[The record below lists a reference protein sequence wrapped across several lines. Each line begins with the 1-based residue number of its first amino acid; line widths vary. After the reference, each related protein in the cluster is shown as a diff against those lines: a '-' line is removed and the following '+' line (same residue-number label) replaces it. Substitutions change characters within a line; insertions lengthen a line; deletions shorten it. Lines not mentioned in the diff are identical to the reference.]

1 MTDQKSLREFATI
14 FRCSVE
20 MAPVYVARIH
30 ERMGH
35 EVAMDSVIAVMK
47 KIPAKKLSMDTI
59 IERLHKLEK
68 QPPRKRAAK
77 PSEDDLDTAGDTASA
92 RKAESSAP
100 RKLSVMNQI
109 EKILNGNWER
119 GRKHGLK
126 PPVMSAERFVKT
138 TQSLAGV
145 PKPSVVR
152 VMQAILKLNK
162 RDVLLTPN
170 LVADEINESDV
181 A

>member
-1 MTDQKSLREFATI
+1 MSDQRSLREFATI

-35 EVAMDSVIAVMK
+35 EVPMDNVIAAMK

-59 IERLHKLEK
+59 IERLHKIEK

-77 PSEDDLDTAGDTASA
+77 ADAGDLE
-92 RKAESSAP
+92 AEAPAP
-100 RKLSVMNQI
+100 RKLSVMGQI

-138 TQSLAGV
+138 TQSLAGM

-152 VMQAILKLNK
+152 VMQAIIKLNK

-170 LVADEINESDV
+170 LVADEINEND
-181 A
+181 AA